1 MFFMSLSGKKFF
13 LIGFIIVL
21 LIGIPISVYYL
32 QKQQETRTRAEKSTN
47 LTFTP
52 ESSQT
57 NPIQKSIGDSIPLD
71 IMVNP
76 GTNLVSFVK
85 LSIQYDADKI
95 ATDSA
100 GAFVPNTIV
109 FPTVLEGPIYSSG
122 KIEVTLSVG
131 PDPTKVVQSLAKAG
145 TITFKALANTADGQ
159 PTLVTY
165 SSTTQVLSI
174 GSTDQ
179 ASENVLSST
188 TPATIVIAGA
198 VSPTVTGTPIPIP
211 SGTLTP
217 TPVVTSTPTIT
228 ATATPTSTPTPTTT
242 TTPTVTPT
250 YAPTATGSVNQI
262 PVCSTLAVDRATT
275 GAAPFAITFTA
286 NGTDSDGTISKV
298 NFNFGDGEISGDIST
313 SGGIGTNSVNV
324 ATSHEYQ
331 NAGTFTASAVLTD
344 NNGGVSGST
353 SCQQTILVQNAVGTT
368 TTPGAAT
375 NTPTAT
381 LAPTGSVSTVMG
393 IGAAV
398 LFLIIGG
405 GLLFFIL

>member
-1 MFFMSLSGKKFF
+1 MNLNGKKLF
-13 LIGFIIVL
+13 LIGFIIIL
-21 LIGIPISVYYL
+21 IIGIPVTIYYL
-32 QKQQETRTRAEKSTN
+32 PKQQETKSRAEKSTN

-57 NPIQKSIGDSIPLD
+57 NPIQKNIGDSIPLD

-85 LSIQYDADKI
+85 VSISYDADKL

-100 GAFVPNTIV
+100 NAFAPNLTV
-109 FPTVLEGPIYSSG
+109 FPTVLEGPVYSSG

-131 PDPTKVVQSLAKAG
+131 PDPTKAVQSLAKAG
-145 TITFKALANTADGQ
+145 TVTFKALANTVDGQ
-159 PTLVTY
+159 PTQVVY
-165 SSTTQVLSI
+165 GMTTQVLSI

-188 TPATIVIAGA
+188 TPASIAIGGTT
-198 VSPTVTGTPIPIP
+198 PTVTGGLTPIPTIIP
-211 SGTLTP
+211 TGTPEVSATPTLTETPTPTQTP
-217 TPVVTSTPTIT
+217 TPVI
-228 ATATPTSTPTPTTT
+228 TTT
-242 TTPTVTPT
+242 TTPTLGITPT
-250 YAPTATGSVNQI
+250 GTGAANVV
-262 PVCSTLAVDRATT
+262 PVCNTLAVDRATT
-275 GAAPFAITFTA
+275 GVVPFAITFTA

-298 NFNFGDGEISGDIST
+298 NFNFGDGAISGDITT

-331 NAGTFTASAVLTD
+331 NEGTYTASAILTD
-344 NNGGVSGST
+344 NNVGMSNST
-353 SCQQTILVQNAVGTT
+353 ECQQTIIVQGRAGATT
-368 TTPGAAT
+368 VPGASS
-375 NTPTAT
+375 TPTAT
-381 LAPTGSVSTVMG
+381 LAPTGSVSTAIG
-393 IGAAV
+393 IGAAA